1 MDLELEL
8 VGVDNLL
15 AAVLALHMSGDMYLT
30 RRVTYDGGGLGG
42 LDGETVGLNGGAS
55 TGSVGPLVLLV
66 SLRNVR

>member
-15 AAVLALHMSGDMYLT
+15 AAVLA
-30 RRVTYDGGGLGG
+30 DGGGLGG
-42 LDGETVGLNGGAS
+42 LDGETVGLDGSAS

-66 SLRNVR
+66 SAILL